1 MSEVLDQEERAL
13 AAPPQSGGP
22 PRPVPENRA
31 DTGSPV
37 YEFLQSLKLVWTKL
51 KRDPA
56 AVVGLMIVLLLL
68 IAAVASLV
76 FVPYDR
82 VIAQDLGQALRP
94 PGGECWFGTDHF
106 GRDVFLRIL
115 YGAQV
120 SLMVGI
126 VAVGLGMS
134 IGLLLGTSAGY
145 FGGWWDTIVM
155 RVTDVMLAFP
165 FLLLALAITAAL
177 GPSLTNAM
185 LALGIASF
193 PSYTRLVRGNI
204 LSLREENYVE
214 AARVAGASHS
224 RIMLRHLI
232 PNLLGTLIVYGTL
245 RISTAILAEAGLS
258 YLGLGAQPP
267 MPTWG
272 GMLSEGRDYLLFF
285 EWLALFPGLAILVT
299 VTGFNLLGDGLR
311 DALDPKTRR

>member
-1 MSEVLDQEERAL
+1 MREMIVSLRIVWIKLRRDKAAIVGLGIVLALVL
-13 AAPPQSGGP
+13 AAL
-22 PRPVPENRA
+22 
-31 DTGSPV
+31 GS
-37 YEFLQSLKLVWTKL
+37 FL
-51 KRDPA
+51 
-56 AVVGLMIVLLLL
+56 
-68 IAAVASLV
+68 
-76 FVPYDR
+76 FVPYES
-82 VIAQDLGQALRP
+82 VITQDLSQALQP
-94 PGGECWFGTDHF
+94 PGAEHWLGTDHF

-120 SLMVGI
+120 SLAVGL

-134 IGLLLGTSAGY
+134 IGLVLGTSSGY
-145 FGGWWDTIVM
+145 FGGWWDTFVM
-155 RVTDVMLAFP
+155 RITDIMLAFP

-185 LALGIASF
+185 IALGIASF
-193 PSYTRLVRGNI
+193 PSYTRLVRGSV

-214 AARVAGASHS
+214 AARVAGAGHS
-224 RIMLRHLI
+224 RIMMRHLA
-232 PNLLGTLIVYGTL
+232 PNLLGTLVVYGTL

-267 MPTWG
+267 LPTWG
-272 GMLSEGRDYLLFF
+272 GMLSEGRDYILFF
-285 EWLALFPGLAILVT
+285 EWLALFPGLAILIT